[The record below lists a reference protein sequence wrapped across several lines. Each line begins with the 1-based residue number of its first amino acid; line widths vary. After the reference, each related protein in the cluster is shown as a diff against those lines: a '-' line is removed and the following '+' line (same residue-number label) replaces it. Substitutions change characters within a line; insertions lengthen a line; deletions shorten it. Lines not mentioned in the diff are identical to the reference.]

1 MQPTNIRLGVQH
13 AVTAAL
19 GFAVMGAL
27 IKLAAVELS
36 IPMVTF
42 LRNAFGLLFLLP
54 WLLGQ
59 PLRNLRT
66 QRLGL
71 HFLRTAVGLVAMYSF
86 FFAIAHIPLA
96 QAMLLNYA
104 APLYVPVIAWMWLR
118 EKPHWGIW
126 PLILLGLAGVAM
138 IIGLGQGELAVDAPP
153 WVGGIAVLA
162 GVFAGWAFVTIRKL
176 SSTEPAPRIVFWFS
190 TFSVGLTA
198 VPALVHWQTPSLQA
212 WALMLG
218 TGLFATIA
226 QISLTRSYTLIP
238 AAQVAPLNYL
248 VVVFAMA
255 LGWVFWDESPS
266 AWALLGTLLVI
277 GSSVVA
283 LRLKSR
289 LPETA

>member
-13 AVTAAL
+13 ALTAAL
-19 GFAVMGAL
+19 GFAIMGAL
-27 IKLAAVELS
+27 IKLAAEELS

-54 WLLGQ
+54 LLLRQ
-59 PLRNLRT
+59 PLRQLQT

-71 HFLRTAVGLVAMYSF
+71 HLLRTVVGLVAMYSF

-104 APLYVPVIAWMWLR
+104 APLYVPIIAWLWLR
-118 EKPHWGIW
+118 EQPHWGIW
-126 PLILLGLAGVAM
+126 PLILLGLVGVAL
-138 IIGLGQGELAVDAPP
+138 IIGPGQDQGAVAGPP
-153 WVGGIAVLA
+153 WVGAVAVMA

-198 VPALVHWQTPSLQA
+198 FPAMLQWQMPSPKA
-212 WALMLG
+212 WLLMLG

-226 QISLTRSYTLIP
+226 QISLTRSYALIP

-248 VVVFAMA
+248 VVVFAML
-255 LGWVFWDESPS
+255 LGWLIWAESPS
-266 AWALLGTLLVI
+266 PWALVGTILVI

-289 LPETA
+289 LPTPT